1 MDGNR
6 RYPDEP
12 EPSWYTGQ
20 SPTPS
25 NAGNAYDSGVHERPS
40 GAFRLPGAGE
50 PADPLSS
57 TGNHAFPVTGPAH
70 ESTRMTARGPE
81 YPAVRPTS
89 GATSLADAPAPG
101 TYGGGQRGAAPYDEP
116 TSMVPPVSR
125 YGQGGRAGDRTYR
138 TRRPLSAILVAVVV
152 GVLMVPS
159 IMLLIDATFGD
170 GPMAPRG
177 VVPAVLL
184 TFGLL
189 LTGGG
194 LFAMTGGAPLTREGW
209 LRPPLAYLPI
219 GLVLLL
225 AAGLGAA

>member
-6 RYPDEP
+6 RYADEP

-20 SPTPS
+20 SPTPGRS
-25 NAGNAYDSGVHERPS
+25 GNPYESGIHERPS
-40 GAFRLPGAGE
+40 GAFRLPGAEEGGYPPRVDE
-50 PADPLSS
+50 
-57 TGNHAFPVTGPAH
+57 TWVTP
-70 ESTRMTARGPE
+70 RGPV

-89 GATSLADAPAPG
+89 SSAVPPAGVTSSGALPPQPA
-101 TYGGGQRGAAPYDEP
+101 TYGGGRREAAGYGERPNEQRPYEEKR
-116 TSMVPPVSR
+116 SRARRPVS
-125 YGQGGRAGDRTYR
+125 AF
-138 TRRPLSAILVAVVV
+138 LIAAVT
-152 GVLMVPS
+152 GVLLIPS

-170 GPMAPRG
+170 GPMLAGG

-184 TFGLL
+184 ILGLP

-194 LFAMTGGAPLTREGW
+194 LYALAGGAPATRESW
-209 LRPPLAYLPI
+209 LRPPVAYLPI